1 MINRNHHADKDQRYG
16 RKFGNPLQTSRAV
29 GEVKA
34 EHGVDVRQN
43 HADNLA
49 EAEGDDRQIVAA
61 QAKRRNAD
69 DDAEDTGDDG
79 ADDDCGKDVRNERRV
94 ITLFQER
101 SGRRCFHED
110 TACISADRHEACVPQ
125 RELPQIAGCD
135 VQGNRQNDVDTD
147 GD

>member
-1 MINRNHHADKDQRYG
+1 MKNVLFIASEAVPFIKTGGLADVVGSLPKYFNKDE
-16 RKFGNPLQTSRAV
+16 F
-29 GEVKA
+29 
-34 EHGVDVRQN
+34 DVRQN

-49 EAEGDDRQIVAA
+49 EAEGDDRKIVAA

-101 SGRRCFHED
+101 SGRCCFHED
-110 TACISADRHEACVPQ
+110 AACIGADRHEACVPQ